1 MEARPEKAMQT
12 CLPVDRFIAMRDR
25 REEPLVVRSAS
36 AMALRHLAKPL
47 PRGLSEVLWSPRS
60 VPEMNARAS
69 EPPAGT
75 PTLTWAIAAARSASV
90 GCTLPTASVSAL

>member
-1 MEARPEKAMQT
+1 M
-12 CLPVDRFIAMRDR
+12 
-25 REEPLVVRSAS
+25 RSAS

-69 EPPAGT
+69 T
-75 PTLTWAIAAARSASV
+75 RHLHTLSTCAR
-90 GCTLPTASVSAL
+90 TLIGMRMQLRQVH

>member
-1 MEARPEKAMQT
+1 MEARPEKEMQT

-60 VPEMNARAS
+60 VPEMNAM
-69 EPPAGT
+69 
-75 PTLTWAIAAARSASV
+75 AAAPLQPWRRFRK
-90 GCTLPTASVSAL
+90 